1 MATNYPTNLDTLIN
15 PTATNKVSVVS
26 HADQHANANDGI
38 EALQAKVGVN
48 GSAVTTSH
56 DFKLSGV
63 TGSLKASTVTGVET
77 LTNKTLTAPIIA
89 TISNTGI
96 VTLPT
101 ATDTLVARAT
111 ADTLTNKTLTS
122 PVLNGTL
129 TGTAFLDQD
138 DMISNSATA
147 TASQQS
153 IKTYVDNAVSSGVPN
168 SFGMSAVFNNVS
180 FTDEFFNTHTISG
193 STLRLATETT
203 GKIMNTVP
211 ITGTWA
217 DADDISVSAICFLN
231 GYMYIT
237 LQDYGTAPDTRRVY
251 RYDLANITANGT
263 QMSFA
268 GATVLVAT
276 DSAVDMACDG
286 TNFYFSFN
294 AGNSAN
300 QFSIAKYTLS
310 GTTLTYDSTITL
322 SDSAT
327 FDQGFAVDTV
337 GNIFTINSSAIKR
350 YNNAGAIEYTT
361 VVVAYDTVLSFSG
374 TIYGGDNAPDRY
386 DRLYT

>member
-237 LQDYGTAPDTRRVY
+237 LQDFGTAPDTRRVY

-276 DSAVDMACDG
+276 DSAVEMACDG

-310 GTTLTYDSTITL
+310 GTTLTYNSTITL